1 MFLPI
6 SAFQHDH
13 RILGLLLAF
22 GLIPSHVQRWIR
34 ADKYTQECKFI
45 VVNFDSIMD
54 EKDLFGILENQIL
67 SDLNYKC
74 ENDLFWATFSAIRS
88 TF

>member
-1 MFLPI
+1 MFLSIP
-6 SAFQHDH
+6 AFQYDH
-13 RILGLLLAF
+13 RILGLLL
-22 GLIPSHVQRWIR
+22 GRIPSRVHRLIQK
-34 ADKYTQECKFI
+34 DKYTQECTFI

-54 EKDLFGILENQIL
+54 ERDLFEILENQIL